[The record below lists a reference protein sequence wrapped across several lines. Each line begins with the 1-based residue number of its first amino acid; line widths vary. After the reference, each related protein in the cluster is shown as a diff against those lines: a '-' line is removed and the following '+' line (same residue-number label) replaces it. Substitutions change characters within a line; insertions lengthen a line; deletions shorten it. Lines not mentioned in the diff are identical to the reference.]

1 MNAPPP
7 PQRVIATITPR
18 DVVILVLV
26 MIAWGGAFTAGRVAL
41 RDQLSP
47 YAVAAMRY
55 MLASV
60 FLLAV
65 LASREGL
72 RQSLSR
78 LDRRGWLFLALLSL
92 FSVVGYNVLLLAGLR
107 QTTAINGSL
116 IAGLAP
122 LATASLAAAL
132 LRERLRRMQVVGMLI
147 SLTGVG
153 VLVTRG
159 SLSVLLSL
167 EISRGDL
174 LILLAMVSFGLQS
187 VCARKVSAYMSAPA
201 MVTHSC
207 LLGTVMLLPF
217 VTEELG
223 STDFTAL
230 STSTVGAIV
239 YLGIAATVLAYLGW
253 FHVIARL
260 GAARPAPFV
269 NLVPIFGAAIGVLW
283 GEQFR
288 PAHAVA
294 AALVVGGVHVASRR
308 ARVRQVRETPA
319 EASA

>member
-1 MNAPPP
+1 
-7 PQRVIATITPR
+7 VTATITAR
-18 DVVILVLV
+18 DVIILVLV

-47 YAVAAMRY
+47 YAVAALRY

-78 LDRRGWLFLALLSL
+78 MDRRGWLFLALLSL
-92 FSVVGYNVLLLAGLR
+92 FGVFGYNVLLLAGLR
-107 QTTAINGSL
+107 QTTAVNGSL

-132 LRERLRRMQVVGMLI
+132 LRERLRRIQVIGMLV
-147 SLTGVG
+147 SLSGVA

-159 SLSVLLSL
+159 SLFVLVSL
-167 EISRGDL
+167 EISTGDL

-187 VCARKVSAYMSAPA
+187 VCARKVSAYLSAPA

-207 LLGTVMLLPF
+207 LLGTAMLLPF
-217 VTEELG
+217 VIEELG
-223 STDFTAL
+223 STDLGAL
-230 STSTVGAIV
+230 STSATGAIV

-253 FHVIARL
+253 FHVIGRL
-260 GAARPAPFV
+260 GAARPAPFI
-269 NLVPIFGAAIGVLW
+269 NLVPIFGVAIGLAW
-283 GEQFR
+283 GEQFL

-294 AALVVGGVHVASRR
+294 AALVVGGVHIASRR
-308 ARVRQVRETPA
+308 ARVPPVREAPPRRPPETRRPA
-319 EASA
+319 HRG